1 MSYTLTILPDNA
13 QMQLAAN
20 APITDI
26 EYEPGG
32 RDIIPFGCRAGAC
45 GACAIEV
52 LEGGE
57 SLSEQQ
63 PAEANFLR
71 ELGFAGPRFRLA
83 CQCRVSGN
91 VTIRLAEPA

>member
-1 MSYTLTILPDNA
+1 MAYTLTILPDNT
-13 QMQLAAN
+13 QIQLSPN
-20 APITDI
+20 APVTDI

-52 LEGGE
+52 LAGDE
-57 SLSEQQ
+57 SLSAQQ
-63 PAEANFLR
+63 PQEAQFLR

-83 CQCRVSGN
+83 CQCRVNGN
-91 VTIRLAEPA
+91 VTIRLAGLA